1 MIKEDFKLKNN
12 KYYIVTNIILSFLC
26 PSILINTSRK
36 DAINDKLMHLSE
48 NFTLII
54 IAIILLGK
62 KYSIIINFITSVFI
76 VLNRNIEQFL
86 YFF

>member
-26 PSILINTSRK
+26 PSILINASRK
-36 DAINDKLMHLSE
+36 DAINDKLMHLLE

-54 IAIILLGK
+54 IAIIIRK
-62 KYSIIINFITSVFI
+62 KIQY
-76 VLNRNIEQFL
+76 
-86 YFF
+86 YY